1 MKKILKKTIAM
12 NYRFIIIL
20 MLVQLI
26 FQSVSS
32 QGNSETRNFIKT
44 LPVGRETSLE
54 VYNKYGTIQI
64 TSGKK
69 TQP

>member
-20 MLVQLI
+20 ILVQLI
-26 FQSVSS
+26 FQSVSA

-44 LPVGRETSLE
+44 LPVGRETYS
-54 VYNKYGTIQI
+54 GGIQ
-64 TSGKK
+64 
-69 TQP
+69 